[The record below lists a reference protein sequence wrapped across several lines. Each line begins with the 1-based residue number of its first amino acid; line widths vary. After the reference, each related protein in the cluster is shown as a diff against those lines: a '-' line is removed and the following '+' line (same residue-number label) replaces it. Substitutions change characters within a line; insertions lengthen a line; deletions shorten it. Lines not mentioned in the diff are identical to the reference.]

1 MKDQRGITLMSLM
14 IYIIVT
20 ILVIATLTTIMSY
33 FSKNLTEII
42 GQDDSII
49 EIDKIN
55 ISFLKEVKKTNNIIT
70 AIINICTPILHF

>member
-55 ISFLKEVKKTNNIIT
+55 ISLLKEVKKSFSWI
-70 AIINICTPILHF
+70 

>member
-55 ISFLKEVKKTNNIIT
+55 I
-70 AIINICTPILHF
+70 